1 MDWCMTNF
9 VKSADG
15 TRIAYDRHGSGP
27 LVVLVGGML
36 SHRLAFQEEVEQ
48 LATRFTVLNYDRRGR
63 GESDTPP
70 YAREREVDDL
80 AALIEAEGGSAMVY
94 GRSSGAGLALNA
106 AASGLPITR
115 LVLFEPPYGPDDE
128 DSKQAARELAEN
140 VGAAIAQDR
149 RADAIAIFLP
159 ATGMS
164 REMAEELSQDPA
176 MQAMA
181 PTMLYD
187 FEVMGYTH
195 EGAAIPSHAVQS
207 IDIPTLLLAGEA
219 SPSFLRDTAS
229 QIVRL
234 LPDGELTVLRGAD
247 HDASAEVVG
256 PVITEFFS
264 R

>member
-1 MDWCMTNF
+1 MTNF

-15 TRIAYDRHGSGP
+15 TQIAYDRLGSGP
-27 LVVLVGGML
+27 LVVLVSGMF
-36 SHRLAFQEEVEQ
+36 SHRPAFQEEAEQ

-70 YAREREVDDL
+70 YAREREVEDL

-159 ATGMS
+159 ATGLS
-164 REMAEELSQDPA
+164 RDMAEELSQDPA

-187 FEVMGYTH
+187 FEVMGYADQ
-195 EGAAIPSHAVQS
+195 GAAIPSQAVQS
-207 IDIPTLLLAGEA
+207 IDIPTLLVAGEA

-234 LPDGELTVLRGAD
+234 LPDGELAVLRGAD
-247 HDASAEVVG
+247 HDVSAEVVG

>member
-1 MDWCMTNF
+1 MTNF

-15 TRIAYDRHGSGP
+15 TQIAYDRLGSGP
-27 LVVLVGGML
+27 LVVLVSGMF
-36 SHRLAFQEEVEQ
+36 SHRPAFQEEAEQ

-63 GESDTPP
+63 GESGDTPP
-70 YAREREVDDL
+70 YAREREAEDL

-106 AASGLPITR
+106 AASGLPTTR
-115 LVLFEPPYGPDDE
+115 LVLFEPPYGPDDQ
-128 DSKQAARELAEN
+128 DSKQATRELAEN
-140 VGAAIAQDR
+140 VGAVIAQDR
-149 RADAIAIFLP
+149 RADAIAMFLP
-159 ATGMS
+159 ATGLS

-176 MQAMA
+176 MQAVA

-187 FEVMGYTH
+187 FEVMGYTDR
-195 EGAAIPSHAVQS
+195 GAAIPEQAVRS
-207 IDIPTLLLAGEA
+207 IDIPTLLLAGDA

-229 QIVRL
+229 QIARL

-247 HDASAEVVG
+247 HGAPAEVVG
-256 PVITEFFS
+256 PVVAEFFS

>member
-1 MDWCMTNF
+1 MTNF

-15 TRIAYDRHGSGP
+15 TQIAYDRLGSGP
-27 LVVLVGGML
+27 LVVLVSGMF
-36 SHRLAFQEEVEQ
+36 SYRPEFQEEAEQ

-63 GESDTPP
+63 GESGDTPP
-70 YAREREVDDL
+70 YAREREVEDL
-80 AALIEAEGGSAMVY
+80 AALIEAEGRSAMVY

-115 LVLFEPPYGPDDE
+115 LVLFEPPYGPDDD
-128 DSKQAARELAEN
+128 DSKQAFRELAEN

-149 RADAIAIFLP
+149 RADAIAMFLP
-159 ATGMS
+159 ATNLS

-176 MQAMA
+176 MQPVA
-181 PTMLYD
+181 PTMVYD
-187 FEVMGYTH
+187 CEVMGYTDP
-195 EGAAIPSHAVQS
+195 GAAIPEQAVRS
-207 IDIPTLLLAGEA
+207 IDIPTLLLSGDA

-234 LPDGELTVLRGAD
+234 LPCAELTVLQGAD
-247 HDASAEVVG
+247 HGAPAEVVG
-256 PVITEFFS
+256 PVIAEFFS

>member
-1 MDWCMTNF
+1 MTNF

-15 TRIAYDRHGSGP
+15 TQIAYDRLGSGP
-27 LVVLVGGML
+27 LVALASGMFG
-36 SHRLAFQEEVEQ
+36 HRPAFEEEAKQ

-63 GESDTPP
+63 GESGDPP
-70 YAREREVDDL
+70 YAREREVEDL

-115 LVLFEPPYGPDDE
+115 LVLFEPPYGPGDE

-149 RADAIAIFLP
+149 RADAIAMFLP
-159 ATGMS
+159 ATGLS
-164 REMAEELSQDPA
+164 REMAEELSQDPT

-181 PTMLYD
+181 PTMMYD
-187 FEVMGYTH
+187 FEVMGYTDR
-195 EGAAIPSHAVQS
+195 GAAIPEEAVRS
-207 IDIPTLLLAGEA
+207 VDIPTLLLAADA

-234 LPDGELTVLRGAD
+234 LPAGELTVLQGAD
-247 HDASAEVVG
+247 HGAPAEVVG
-256 PVITEFFS
+256 PVVTEFFS

>member
-1 MDWCMTNF
+1 MTNF

-15 TRIAYDRHGSGP
+15 TQIAYDRLGSGP
-27 LVVLVGGML
+27 LVVLVSGMF
-36 SHRLAFQEEVEQ
+36 SHRPEFQEEAEQ

-63 GESDTPP
+63 GESGDTPP
-70 YAREREVDDL
+70 YAREREVEDL

-115 LVLFEPPYGPDDE
+115 LALFEPPYGPDDE
-128 DSKQAARELAEN
+128 DSKQAARELAETI
-140 VGAAIAQDR
+140 GAAIAQDR
-149 RADAIAIFLP
+149 RSEAVAMFLP
-159 ATGMS
+159 ATGLS
-164 REMAEELSQDPA
+164 PEMADELSQDPA
-176 MQAMA
+176 MQALA

-187 FEVMGYTH
+187 FEVMGYT
-195 EGAAIPSHAVQS
+195 AAIPEQAVQS
-207 IDIPTLLLAGEA
+207 IDIPTLLLAGDA

-247 HDASAEVVG
+247 HGAPAEVVG
-256 PVITEFFS
+256 SVVAEFFS

>member
-1 MDWCMTNF
+1 MTDF

-15 TRIAYDRHGSGP
+15 TQLAYDRLGSGP
-27 LVVLVGGML
+27 LVVLVSGMF
-36 SHRLAFQEEVEQ
+36 SHRPAFEEEAER
-48 LATRFTVLNYDRRGR
+48 LATTVHRAQLRQARARRER
-63 GESDTPP
+63 RHSAV
-70 YAREREVDDL
+70 AREREVEDL

-115 LVLFEPPYGPDDE
+115 LVLFEPPYGPDNE

-149 RADAIAIFLP
+149 RADAIAMFLP
-159 ATGMS
+159 ATGLS

-176 MQAMA
+176 MQAVA

-187 FEVMGYTH
+187 FEVMGYTDR
-195 EGAAIPSHAVQS
+195 GAAIPEQAVRS
-207 IDIPTLLLAGEA
+207 IDIPTLLLSGDA

-234 LPDGELTVLRGAD
+234 LPEGELTVLQGAD
-247 HDASAEVVG
+247 HGAPAEVVG
-256 PVITEFFS
+256 PVVMEFFS